1 MLPLSVFENLQ
12 DSVLRD
18 SAAFL
23 PELILSGGIV
33 LLLLLRMFSRFDR
46 LHLGWV
52 ALLVAGGALAASYAQ
67 WTGRGLTSP
76 GDFLENQGTA
86 ELYGGMLIYDYF
98 TVFLRF
104 FLLAFALLVIWLTL
118 LTRIPDKEDS

>member
-18 SAAFL
+18 CEAFL
-23 PELILSGGIV
+23 PELILLLGIV
-33 LLLLLRMFSRFDR
+33 LMLLLRMLSRLDR

-52 ALLVAGGALAASYAQ
+52 ALVVTGGALATSAAQ
-67 WTGRGLTSP
+67 WTGCSLTSP
-76 GDFLENQGTA
+76 ARFLEGHRTS
-86 ELYGGMLIYDYF
+86 EIFSGMLVFDYF

-104 FLLAFALLVIWLTL
+104 FLLAFTL
-118 LTRIPDKEDS
+118 L